1 MGRIFGLAEII
12 LGIRINILR
21 DRILTRARVW
31 YDSS

>member
-1 MGRIFGLAEII
+1 MGRIFGLVEII